1 MPRRKPKNQEKKVES
16 NKKKEQELKDKLDS
30 ILLAD
35 DLLNDLEYPDIP
47 PIREI
52 RTIDLDNTKSEVE
65 AEARSIMESLS
76 KFFNGG
82 EEMDEQSYIRHKQK
96 IDALSISTM
105 ALQIRTAQHAIAKLM
120 DEIDSGV
127 TDPKMFAVL
136 AQLQNQIMQMPKN
149 FSDYMTQMESSYK
162 SLKKEEEEMNVTGN
176 VKIDS
181 SGNILDDAETEGSLK
196 VRGTK
201 TLMESLQSRIK
212 KQGEIKE
219 AEFEEES
226 EDDNLINPLK
236 KESGVDA
243 LGDELKDEDD
253 IEFDDEM
260 F

>member
-1 MPRRKPKNQEKKVES
+1 MPRRKPKDKEKKEES
-16 NKKKEQELKDKLDS
+16 KKKEQELKDKLDS

-35 DLLNDLEYPDIP
+35 DMLNGLDYPDIP

-52 RTIDLDNTKSEVE
+52 RTIDLDGAKSEVE

-76 KFFNGG
+76 RFFNDG
-82 EEMDEQSYIRHKQK
+82 EEMDEKSYIRHKQK

-149 FSDYMTQMESSYK
+149 FSDYMTQMENNYK
-162 SLKKEEEEMNVTGN
+162 SLKKEEEDMNSTGN

-201 TLMESLQSRIK
+201 TLMESLQARIK
-212 KQGEIKE
+212 KQGEVKE
-219 AEFEEES
+219 AEFEEE
-226 EDDNLINPLK
+226 DNDNLINPLK
-236 KESGVDA
+236 KDGGVDA
-243 LGDELKDEDD
+243 LGDEVKDDEEID
-253 IEFDDEM
+253 FDDEM

>member
-1 MPRRKPKNQEKKVES
+1 MPRRKPKNKEAKQES
-16 NKKKEQELKDKLDS
+16 KKKEQELKDRLDS

-35 DLLNDLEYPDIP
+35 DMLKDLSHPDIP

-52 RTIDLDNTKSEVE
+52 RTIDLDTAKTEVE

-76 KFFNGG
+76 RFFNGG
-82 EEMDEQSYIRHKQK
+82 EEMDETSYIRHKQK

-149 FSDYMTQMESSYK
+149 FSDYMSQMESNYK
-162 SLKKEEEEMNVTGN
+162 SLKKEEDVINSSGDL
-176 VKIDS
+176 KIDS
-181 SGNILDDAETEGSLK
+181 EGNIIEEVETEGKLK

-201 TLMESLQSRIK
+201 TLMESLQATIK

-219 AEFEEES
+219 AEFEE
-226 EDDNLINPLK
+226 DDNLINPLK
-236 KESGVDA
+236 KDEGVDA
-243 LGDELKDEDD
+243 LGDKLVDGEENVD
-253 IEFDDEM
+253 FDDDM